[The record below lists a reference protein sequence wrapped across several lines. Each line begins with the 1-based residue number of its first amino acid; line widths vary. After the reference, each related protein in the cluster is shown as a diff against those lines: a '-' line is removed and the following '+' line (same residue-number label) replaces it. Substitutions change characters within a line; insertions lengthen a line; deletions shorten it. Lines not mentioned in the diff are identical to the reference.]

1 MGKKKSAAK
10 KQASGADNGTNGT
23 PNGSSAQKQPSSDVE
38 SPTPQS
44 QPKPQP
50 LRQETLNGATSS
62 APPTPIS
69 PTTAPLKSPVVEESK
84 PQPQVDSPPDAEQL
98 KEQGNDKFKK
108 KMYTEAI
115 ELYTRAIELNPN
127 EPSYLTNR
135 AAAYMALKRFKP
147 ALEDCRTAASL
158 QASSP
163 QAKTIVRYAKCH
175 LALGDPTSSLLI
187 IKQALDIE
195 PTNALAIA
203 CRDSAEKLQNHLNT
217 YESAREKKDWRMAR
231 WALDSA
237 TSDVEGDQPIMW
249 RVWKVELDI
258 ARKKWDDA
266 SQGARAKEVERVKEE
281 GNTAFRTANWEEALK
296 KYSETLEAI
305 GNKEEEGGGGHIRAV
320 LLSNRATTLVKLK
333 RHEEA
338 LQDTTES
345 IELNPTSWKVFRTQA
360 KIHLAMEEYEDAVRD
375 FKAAQEQCKIDGSTA
390 EQKAIAEDLKDAELQ
405 LKRSKTKD
413 YYKILGV
420 TRDCTEVEIK
430 KAYRKESLIHHPDK
444 GGDEE
449 KFKLVVEAH
458 SVLSDPQKRARYD
471 RGEDDDDLMGMG
483 GMGGVDIS
491 EIFAAMAGGR
501 AGFGG
506 PPFGGGG
513 PGGPF
518 GRSSGGFHSHSQGFP
533 F

>member
-1 MGKKKSAAK
+1 
-10 KQASGADNGTNGT
+10 
-23 PNGSSAQKQPSSDVE
+23 
-38 SPTPQS
+38 
-44 QPKPQP
+44 
-50 LRQETLNGATSS
+50 
-62 APPTPIS
+62 
-69 PTTAPLKSPVVEESK
+69 
-84 PQPQVDSPPDAEQL
+84 
-98 KEQGNDKFKK
+98 
-108 KMYTEAI
+108 
-115 ELYTRAIELNPN
+115 
-127 EPSYLTNR
+127 
-135 AAAYMALKRFKP
+135 MALKRFKP

-266 SQGARAKEVERVKEE
+266 SQGASDAVRLAGKSPEALTIRGLVFFLMNKIPTAVTHLQEALKMDQEYSKARTLFRRAKEVERVKEE